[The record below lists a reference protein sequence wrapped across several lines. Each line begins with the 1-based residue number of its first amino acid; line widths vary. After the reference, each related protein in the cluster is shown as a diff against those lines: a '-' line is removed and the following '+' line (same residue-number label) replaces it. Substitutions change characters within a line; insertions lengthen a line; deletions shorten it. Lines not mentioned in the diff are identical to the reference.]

1 MTNPQVDAPKKWYK
15 KWWGIT
21 LIVLG
26 GLALI
31 GSIVPSDDTSSNT
44 PDYTSSNTSSDWGDS
59 PTTTAAAPTTTWSPP
74 STTQGLSD
82 KRLAFLAV
90 IAMVPAYEDAGA
102 TEDQIWEQLR
112 IVCDG
117 FDGGLDYLEIGT
129 IMVNAADGAG
139 ISPFGY
145 EEAGAVVGTATT
157 VVCPEY
163 DGWQN

>member
-1 MTNPQVDAPKKWYK
+1 MDSTGISEKPYKKWYK

-21 LIVLG
+21 ILVLG
-26 GLALI
+26 GLWLI
-31 GSIVPSDDTSSNT
+31 GLVSEQGSTESST
-44 PDYTSSNTSSDWGDS
+44 
-59 PTTTAAAPTTTWSPP
+59 PTTTTYERTLPAVTTPEITAPPVTVPP
-74 STTQGLSD
+74 TTQGLSD
-82 KRLAFLAV
+82 KRLAFLTV
-90 IAMVPAYEDAGA
+90 IAMVPAFEDAGA
-102 TEDQIWEQLR
+102 TEDQIWDQLQ

-129 IMVNAADGAG
+129 ILVEAADGAG

-157 VVCPEY
+157 VRCREY